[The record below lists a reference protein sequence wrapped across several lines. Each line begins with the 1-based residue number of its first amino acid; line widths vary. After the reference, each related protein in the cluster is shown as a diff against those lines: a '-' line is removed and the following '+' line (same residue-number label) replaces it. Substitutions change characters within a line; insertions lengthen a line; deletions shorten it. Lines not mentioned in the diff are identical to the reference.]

1 MKINF
6 FKSTGFRYFIVIIL
20 LLFVARMVEKYN
32 DSQYEDSRSP
42 YLQMLG
48 KNQVTIKWQGLKK
61 EKVILKYG
69 TNRASLNLT
78 KISEKA
84 SFEHTITLNNL
95 SENTQYFYQI
105 AEKIYT
111 FKTAPNKNS
120 NDASLFWVLGDP
132 GNASNLLLNVKK
144 SAYRWLENNHR
155 RQNFDLIL
163 TTGDNAYTSGKN
175 QQYQEAIFNVHK
187 EELSSVNLWPAYG
200 NHDARRWAFFDIFDF
215 PTQAQLGGVASTTE
229 EYFSFNYADV
239 HFVFLNSEISAFFH
253 TDAMIDW
260 LKKDL
265 SQNQSKWTV
274 VLFHSPP
281 YTKGSHDSDNLKDS
295 WGKMHYMREN
305 VLPILEKHSV
315 DMVLSGHSHS
325 YERSHLLHCHYGDS
339 TTFKQE
345 MVLDDD
351 GIYQKNSNKYPYD
364 GTLYAVVGSSSKVD
378 ISDLD
383 HPALPIAKNSG
394 GSLIIKTHNNVLQG
408 YFLDDKGMVL
418 DNFSID
424 KSNHNALQKTPRQL
438 KKCK

>member
-163 TTGDNAYTSGKN
+163 TTG
-175 QQYQEAIFNVHK
+175 
-187 EELSSVNLWPAYG
+187 
-200 NHDARRWAFFDIFDF
+200 
-215 PTQAQLGGVASTTE
+215 
-229 EYFSFNYADV
+229 
-239 HFVFLNSEISAFFH
+239 
-253 TDAMIDW
+253 
-260 LKKDL
+260 
-265 SQNQSKWTV
+265 
-274 VLFHSPP
+274 
-281 YTKGSHDSDNLKDS
+281 
-295 WGKMHYMREN
+295 
-305 VLPILEKHSV
+305 
-315 DMVLSGHSHS
+315 
-325 YERSHLLHCHYGDS
+325 
-339 TTFKQE
+339 
-345 MVLDDD
+345 
-351 GIYQKNSNKYPYD
+351 
-364 GTLYAVVGSSSKVD
+364 
-378 ISDLD
+378 
-383 HPALPIAKNSG
+383 
-394 GSLIIKTHNNVLQG
+394 
-408 YFLDDKGMVL
+408 
-418 DNFSID
+418 
-424 KSNHNALQKTPRQL
+424 
-438 KKCK
+438 